1 MSGQSHACLGG
12 SSRIFYFK
20 LICCILCVGKAL
32 LGWGVRAVNI
42 GLCVRCQ
49 SHSKCMYYLPKPPCG
64 LAEPCK
70 MINFCLAAI
79 RKIAIQNV
87 IGPTTLS
94 IRHIYSIVVMYSV
107 DCTVCSSNCVK
118 ISVRKQGD
126 KEEASGILNPI
137 GPEESHAVIHQFQ
150 LPCNAFTFLDK
161 L

>member
-1 MSGQSHACLGG
+1 MRHSMDFSYKKLYIARARQIRHIAAASCNCQTIQSQEVVGVSGQSHACHGG

-79 RKIAIQNV
+79 RKIAITMRVLYLRV
-87 IGPTTLS
+87 I
-94 IRHIYSIVVMYSV
+94 
-107 DCTVCSSNCVK
+107 
-118 ISVRKQGD
+118 
-126 KEEASGILNPI
+126 
-137 GPEESHAVIHQFQ
+137 
-150 LPCNAFTFLDK
+150 
-161 L
+161 